1 MLRPRVAVDVKV
13 IDISNH
19 ETERIMRY
27 EEDTRAH
34 IAALERRTDPAAAR
48 MQKLLA
54 LADLTRTPGSPVYY
68 VTEAIRSVSALD
80 GAEPVEI
87 PEIVSVRRNFD
98 LLGAPAGHPSRSP
111 SDTFYTDDTHVL
123 RTQTTTMWTYVL
135 RDRSMLRRMHE
146 VGELRAYCH
155 GKVYRN
161 DRIDRH
167 HSPVFH
173 QIDGLCVTTS
183 SRRRFTTSDLERIL
197 VAIATAIYGEEV
209 RWRCLEDTFPF
220 TEPSRQ
226 LEIHWRGE
234 WIEVLGAGLVN
245 PRVLSLLGLDPLRY
259 NGWAFGFGL
268 DRVAMIKM
276 DIPDIRILRS
286 GDERITRQ
294 FTGLDSRFRPV
305 SKYPSTDRDISFVV
319 RRDLPL
325 TAFYELVRD
334 YATFEGEEVV
344 EEVSLLDTYADPARF
359 GAGRVSYTFRIRYR
373 SYLRTL
379 SSAEV
384 NAVQQRIRERTATR
398 LEATLR

>member
-1 MLRPRVAVDVKV
+1 MWPDAGRDCLLLDRAVAGKRPAPEGSLPQPHPPYRPRGIRCTILV
-13 IDISNH
+13 
-19 ETERIMRY
+19 
-27 EEDTRAH
+27 
-34 IAALERRTDPAAAR
+34 PA
-48 MQKLLA
+48 
-54 LADLTRTPGSPVYY
+54 
-68 VTEAIRSVSALD
+68 I
-80 GAEPVEI
+80 
-87 PEIVSVRRNFD
+87 
-98 LLGAPAGHPSRSP
+98 
-111 SDTFYTDDTHVL
+111 
-123 RTQTTTMWTYVL
+123 
-135 RDRSMLRRMHE
+135 
-146 VGELRAYCH
+146 
-155 GKVYRN
+155 
-161 DRIDRH
+161 
-167 HSPVFH
+167 
-173 QIDGLCVTTS
+173 TTS

-286 GDERITRQ
+286 GDERIMRQ